1 MSPKLNIW
9 IIQRGEPLPFEKN
22 ARKMRTGMLI
32 DKLVERGH
40 DVLWWTSAFDHNKKD
55 WRFKRDTEIVVTH
68 NFKIFALKGIGYK
81 KNISLSR
88 YIDHRIIAWKFK
100 KLAPKKPKPDIL
112 IASMPTYDLAYE
124 SVSYAKKN
132 NIPVI
137 VDIRDKWPDIFLNFF
152 PSKLQKIAKLFL
164 FNDFRM
170 IKKTM
175 MEADALISMMNSLL
189 DWGLK
194 YANRK
199 KRETDRVFYLGA
211 KKVLNIKNVLNSE
224 LQSKLQNK
232 FVISYISA
240 FSNINNPEIL
250 IDCAKKLKNN
260 KNIIFV
266 LAGDGPLYKYIK
278 EKASNLANI
287 VMIGWLNQNE
297 ISSILQYSKIGIIPT
312 PFLIEAFPNKVFTY
326 LSSGLPIISALQGEL
341 KSIIEKYQI
350 GFYYPPNDVEA
361 LANCILKLYN
371 NPQLY
376 KTMAENVKKIFD
388 EMFDADKIYNNYANY
403 IEDFFYSYKKGNK

>member
-1 MSPKLNIW
+1 MEKLNIW
-9 IIQRGEPLPFEKN
+9 LTQIGEILPLDEKQ
-22 ARKMRTGMLI
+22 RKMRTAFLV
-32 DKLVERGH
+32 DKLVEKGH
-40 DVLWWTSAFDHNKKD
+40 NVLWWTSAFDHFKKD
-55 WRFKRDTEIVVTH
+55 WIFKKDTEVTL
-68 NFKIFALKGIGYK
+68 NSGLRLYALKGIGYK

-88 YIDHRIIAWKFK
+88 FIDHRIIAWKFK
-100 KLAPKKPKPDIL
+100 KIAPKMSKPDII
-112 IASMPTYDLAYE
+112 IASSPPYDLAYQA
-124 SVSYAKKN
+124 VKYAKRNKVP
-132 NIPVI
+132 II
-137 VDIRDKWPDIFLNFF
+137 VDIRDEWPDLFLNFL

-164 FNDFRM
+164 FSDFRM

-175 MEADALISMMNSLL
+175 MEADALISMINSLL

-240 FSNINNPEIL
+240 FSNIYNPEIL

-278 EKASNLANI
+278 EKASNLANV
-287 VMIGWLNQNE
+287 VMLGWLNQNE

-326 LSSGLPIISALQGEL
+326 LSSGLPIISSLQGEL

-350 GFYYPPNDVEA
+350 GFYYPPNDVEVFV
-361 LANCILKLYN
+361 NCILKLYN

-376 KTMAENVKKIFD
+376 KKMSENAKRIFD
-388 EMFDADKIYNNYANY
+388 EMFDADKIYEEYADH
-403 IEDFFYSYKKGNK
+403 IEKVYVNCKK

>member
-1 MSPKLNIW
+1 MEKLNIW
-9 IIQRGEPLPFEKN
+9 LIQIGEILPLDEKQ
-22 ARKMRTGMLI
+22 RKMRTAFLV
-32 DKLVERGH
+32 DKLVEKGH
-40 DVLWWTSAFDHNKKD
+40 NVLWWTSAFDHFKKD
-55 WRFKRDTEIVVTH
+55 WIFKKDTEVTL
-68 NFKIFALKGIGYK
+68 NSGLRLYALKGIGYK

-88 YIDHRIIAWKFK
+88 FIDHRIIAWKFK
-100 KLAPKKPKPDIL
+100 KIAPKMPKPDII
-112 IASMPTYDLAYE
+112 IASTPPYDLAYQA
-124 SVSYAKKN
+124 VKYAKRNK
-132 NIPVI
+132 IPMI
-137 VDIRDKWPDIFLNFF
+137 VDIRDEWPDIFLNFF

-189 DWGLK
+189 NWGLK

-199 KRETDRVFYLGA
+199 KRETDRVFYIGA

-240 FSNINNPEIL
+240 FSNIYNPEIL

-278 EKASNLANI
+278 EKASNLANV
-287 VMIGWLNQNE
+287 VMLGWLNQNE
-297 ISSILQYSKIGIIPT
+297 ISSILQYSKIGIVPT

-326 LSSGLPIISALQGEL
+326 LSSGLPIISSLQGEL

-361 LANCILKLYN
+361 FVNCILKLYN

-376 KTMAENVKKIFD
+376 KKMSENAKRIFD
-388 EMFDADKIYNNYANY
+388 EMFDADKIYEEYANH
-403 IEDFFYSYKKGNK
+403 IEKFYVSYKK